1 MKNIKKLVKTL
12 AAVST
17 IGLGF
22 ATVSVSEAQAVSLV
36 PQREGEIELTNFDN
50 DPNFNCL
57 SPGDCI
63 DTETELGLGYTVT
76 SLGFDDD
83 FGLSRLFSD
92 DRGTKDR
99 YAMGIEFIADDE
111 GTRPDAGQYFLRP
124 VAFFKD
130 GSVAEQGRLEVG
142 KFEFD
147 FGERTISEIKLD
159 FFDVEYAKSTK
170 IFVDGEPVQFVE
182 NGDNGEFQTV
192 VLKNLSKFTV
202 QLGEPGGRFGH
213 GDGVSL
219 QVSVPESENL
229 IGLSALAVAGVITLK
244 RRKTASRKA

>member
-36 PQREGEIELTNFDN
+36 PQREGEIKTNLG
-50 DPNFNCL
+50 CL
-57 SPGDCI
+57 PGVPCI
-63 DTETELGLGYTVT
+63 DTEADLGYTVR